1 MLKENDMKLTRSY
14 ISDRKMKLPVEEN
27 PTKFLNS
34 KLTAKNNEIKT
45 QLFFKRSK
53 YPCHWPTKVPLL
65 SIKYV
70 ITGKLDRAKK
80 NCLRFSV

>member
-14 ISDRKMKLPVEEN
+14 ISDRKMKLLVEEN
-27 PTKFLNS
+27 PTKFLYS

-53 YPCHWPTKVPLL
+53 DPCHWSTKVPLL
-65 SIKYV
+65 SIKNV